1 MGWTFY
7 PESAFLQADDLSEL
21 IAEPEV
27 LGLAELMN
35 VPGLLACDED
45 ILKKNPY
52 DPSLWQINRWS
63 QSIDLGS

>member
-1 MGWTFY
+1 MLPSCVPATPFETSG
-7 PESAFLQADDLSEL
+7 AHLQADDLSEL

-45 ILKKNPY
+45 ILKKF
-52 DPSLWQINRWS
+52 S
-63 QSIDLGS
+63 